1 MSYVP
6 PHLRNPSSTTV
17 ATARTPSVT
26 LDNHHHHHHKL
37 AFASNTT
44 TNCSP
49 SLSSFH
55 NNASRRSSA
64 APPSPRILANP
75 DTIFPQW
82 QPSERVSRMTPE
94 QIEEVRSRLN
104 LDVAV
109 ASDSPPA
116 PAPIESFTD
125 MCLHPSIMK
134 DIAYH
139 EYTRPTSIQAQAMP
153 IALSGRDLLGC
164 AETGSGKTA
173 AFTIPMIQHCLA
185 QHPIRRNDGPLALV
199 LAPTREL
206 AQQIEKEVKAF
217 SRSLESLKTAIVVG
231 GTNIE
236 KQRSEL
242 RAGVEIAVA
251 TPGRF
256 IDHLQQG
263 NTSLSRIS
271 FVVLDEADRML
282 DMGFEPQIR
291 EVMRNLPEKHQTL
304 LFSATMPVEI
314 EELSKEYLANPV
326 QVKVGK
332 VSSPTTNVSQTLV
345 KISENEKNGTI
356 PFCTLSLSIA
366 GHHHQRHRP
375 LPHLS
380 PMILKSGLEHP
391 TNHGMTSH
399 IAKAAVEELKKFLIH
414 DSVDEM
420 KRRLDKL
427 FMVVILRTLHS
438 DFDHV
443 LDQILAGEQ
452 VPSMDSLVT
461 RLLCVP
467 TLVRGENSVVATE
480 TSVAPVETSA
490 MVASRGRGSR
500 GNRGGRSSRGG
511 RPQCTYCKKLGHTQE
526 KCYVLHG
533 YPNNVAHVSK
543 SEKSESKFS
552 DEKYQD
558 YLRLKSISQAQAS
571 SWPSVSIACISQY
584 VEGGCILVHI
594 DRLLDLLVEEA
605 SQAEKCGHPCP
616 LTIVFV
622 ERKTRCDEVAEALV
636 AQGLSAVSLHG
647 GRSQSEREAALHD
660 FRSGSTNIL
669 VATDVASRGL
679 DVTGVSHVINLDLP
693 KTMEDYVHRIG
704 RTGRAGS
711 TGLATSF
718 YTDRDMFL
726 VANIRKAIADAES
739 GNTLTF
745 ATGKVARRKEKE
757 AAAAQ
762 KEANIALSKQLGLG
776 AASMNIEDKYKFMIT
791 ATNTK
796 KEGAADSAWDD

>member
-6 PHLRNPSSTTV
+6 PHLRNNSSATV

-26 LDNHHHHHHKL
+26 LDNNNHHHHNNNHHKL
-37 AFASNTT
+37 AFASNNNTNA
-44 TNCSP
+44 NCSP
-49 SLSSFH
+49 SLPSFH
-55 NNASRRSSA
+55 NASRRSSA
-64 APPSPRILANP
+64 APPSPRIFATP
-75 DTIFPQW
+75 DPVFPQW
-82 QPSERVSRMTPE
+82 QPSERASRMTPE

-104 LDVAV
+104 LDVTV

-125 MCLHPSIMK
+125 MCLDSSIMK
-134 DIAYH
+134 DIAFH

-185 QHPIRRNDGPLALV
+185 QPSIRRNDGPLALV

-206 AQQIEKEVKAF
+206 AQQIEKEVIYVKAF

-291 EVMRNLPEKHQTL
+291 EVMRSLPEKHQTL

-314 EELSKEYLANPV
+314 EALAKEYLASPV

-345 KISENEKNGTI
+345 KISENEK
-356 PFCTLSLSIA
+356 
-366 GHHHQRHRP
+366 
-375 LPHLS
+375 
-380 PMILKSGLEHP
+380 
-391 TNHGMTSH
+391 
-399 IAKAAVEELKKFLIH
+399 
-414 DSVDEM
+414 
-420 KRRLDKL
+420 
-427 FMVVILRTLHS
+427 
-438 DFDHV
+438 
-443 LDQILAGEQ
+443 
-452 VPSMDSLVT
+452 
-461 RLLCVP
+461 
-467 TLVRGENSVVATE
+467 
-480 TSVAPVETSA
+480 
-490 MVASRGRGSR
+490 
-500 GNRGGRSSRGG
+500 
-511 RPQCTYCKKLGHTQE
+511 
-526 KCYVLHG
+526 
-533 YPNNVAHVSK
+533 
-543 SEKSESKFS
+543 
-552 DEKYQD
+552 
-558 YLRLKSISQAQAS
+558 
-571 SWPSVSIACISQY
+571 
-584 VEGGCILVHI
+584 I
-594 DRLLDLLVEEA
+594 DRLLDLLVEDA
-605 SQAEKCGHPCP
+605 SQAEKCGHPFP

-647 GRSQSEREAALHD
+647 GRSQNEREAALQD

-693 KTMEDYVHRIG
+693 KV
-704 RTGRAGS
+704 
-711 TGLATSF
+711 
-718 YTDRDMFL
+718 FL
-726 VANIRKAIADAES
+726 LQA
-739 GNTLTF
+739 
-745 ATGKVARRKEKE
+745 
-757 AAAAQ
+757 
-762 KEANIALSKQLGLG
+762 
-776 AASMNIEDKYKFMIT
+776 
-791 ATNTK
+791 NTK
-796 KEGAADSAWDD
+796 

>member
-345 KISENEKNGTI
+345 KISENEK
-356 PFCTLSLSIA
+356 
-366 GHHHQRHRP
+366 
-375 LPHLS
+375 
-380 PMILKSGLEHP
+380 
-391 TNHGMTSH
+391 
-399 IAKAAVEELKKFLIH
+399 
-414 DSVDEM
+414 
-420 KRRLDKL
+420 L

-526 KCYVLHG
+526 KCY
-533 YPNNVAHVSK
+533 
-543 SEKSESKFS
+543 
-552 DEKYQD
+552 
-558 YLRLKSISQAQAS
+558 
-571 SWPSVSIACISQY
+571 
-584 VEGGCILVHI
+584 I

-718 YTDRDMFL
+718 YTDRDM
-726 VANIRKAIADAES
+726 
-739 GNTLTF
+739 
-745 ATGKVARRKEKE
+745 VARRKEKE